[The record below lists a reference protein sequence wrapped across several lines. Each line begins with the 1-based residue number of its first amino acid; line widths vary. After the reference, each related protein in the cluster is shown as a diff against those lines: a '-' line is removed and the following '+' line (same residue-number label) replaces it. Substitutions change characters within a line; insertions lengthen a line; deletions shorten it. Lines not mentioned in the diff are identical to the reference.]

1 MRWPLRFVICKIIDG
16 EYPMIACLR
25 GKIANKQPKKII
37 IDVQGVGYEV
47 FIPYS
52 TYENLPGEDEEVKLE
67 VLESTSLYGG
77 GVTFYGFLTE
87 REKEIFLLLKEVVPG
102 TGAKKALEYLE
113 KIIKSLPEFAEAVR
127 KKDKNLLD
135 KVFGFRA
142 KTAEKL
148 IASLQGKINLEQ
160 LETENGLQ
168 VLSRNNFEEALAGL
182 VSLGYSQF
190 EARAALKKLE
200 KKEENSVEEIIR
212 LALRCL

>member
-1 MRWPLRFVICKIIDG
+1 
-16 EYPMIACLR
+16 MIAYLR
-25 GKIANKQPKKII
+25 GKLAKKQPRNII
-37 IDVQGVGYEV
+37 IDVHGAGYEV
-47 FIPYS
+47 YIPSS
-52 TYENLPGEDEEVKLE
+52 TYENLPAEDEEVKLD
-67 VLESTSLYGG
+67 VIESTSLYGG

-87 REKEIFLLLKEVVPG
+87 REKEIFLLLKEAVPG

-113 KIIKSLPEFAEAVR
+113 KIVKALPEFAEAVR

-148 IASLQGKINLEQ
+148 IASLQGKINLER
-160 LETENGLQ
+160 LETENGAEIY
-168 VLSRNNFEEALAGL
+168 SRNNFEEALAGL

-200 KKEENSVEEIIR
+200 SREENSVEEIIR